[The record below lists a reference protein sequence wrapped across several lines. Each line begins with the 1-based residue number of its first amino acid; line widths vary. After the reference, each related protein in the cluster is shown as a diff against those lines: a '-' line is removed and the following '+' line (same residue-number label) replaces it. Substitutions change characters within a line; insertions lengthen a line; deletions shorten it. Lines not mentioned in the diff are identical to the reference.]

1 MYSAK
6 RGCEEVEKWNCKA
19 KTLVQEL
26 ESTIEGFSKLF
37 DSNKENNVHK
47 VRKFPVKVFQ
57 ILTDTNKRENK
68 ADPMTIQRIIRAG
81 IYNLRKS
88 SSPMITAN
96 QTPVACQSCR
106 CSSIEPRRPTSSN
119 LIKKHPKKKKK
130 ILRGKSQEKKKI
142 QI

>member
-6 RGCEEVEKWNCKA
+6 KGCEEVEKWNCKA
-19 KTLVQEL
+19 KTLVKDL
-26 ESTIEGFSKLF
+26 ENTIEGFSKLF
-37 DSNKENNVHK
+37 DSNKENHVHK
-47 VRKFPVKVFQ
+47 VRNFPVKAFQ

-68 ADPMTIQRIIRAG
+68 ADQMTIQRIIRIG

-88 SSPMITAN
+88 SSPMTITN

-106 CSSIEPRRPTSSN
+106 SSSIEPRRPISSKN
-119 LIKKHPKKKKK
+119 TKKHLKKKK